1 MPDIYVRLIEA
12 LDGTGTDGPEVDDD
26 KASGAGATGVIA
38 GGGLVRE
45 IDIKIP
51 DL

>member
-1 MPDIYVRLIEA
+1 MPDIYVRLIGVLA
-12 LDGTGTDGPEVDDD
+12 GAGADGPEVDDD
-26 KASGAGATGVIA
+26 EASGAGATGVIA
-38 GGGLVRE
+38 GRGLVRE